1 MPNSE
6 ALITIATFETE
17 VEASLA
23 RGALEAIG
31 IRALVPGESSGSF
44 HGMYGGGSTSP
55 AKLQVFD
62 PIVIARSLNS
72 VGCESE
78 WSNLT
83 FALCLPFAL

>member
-55 AKLQVFD
+55 AKLQVF
-62 PIVIARSLNS
+62 
-72 VGCESE
+72 ESDRDRAVVE
-78 WSNLT
+78 LRRMRIRMVRR
-83 FALCLPFAL
+83 L